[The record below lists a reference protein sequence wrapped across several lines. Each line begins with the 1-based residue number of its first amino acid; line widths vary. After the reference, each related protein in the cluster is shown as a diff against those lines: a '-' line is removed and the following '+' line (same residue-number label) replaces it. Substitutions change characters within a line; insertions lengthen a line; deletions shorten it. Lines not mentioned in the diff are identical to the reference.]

1 MLNDFI
7 YNAILNNLV
16 YEPLEGQKKLI
27 YKLSEFISETS
38 SENEIF
44 LLKGY
49 AGTGKTSTIA
59 ALVKALRKLKLKSI
73 LLAPTGRAAKV
84 LSTYAQKEAHTIHKK
99 IYRQQNSNSGFGNFA
114 LDANLH
120 TNTIFIVDEASMIAN
135 QSFDKSVFGSG
146 RLLDDLIEYV
156 YNQKGC
162 KLILIGDT
170 AQLPP
175 VKLDIS
181 PALEKKE
188 LDFYGFNVIEYE
200 LTEVARQEKDSG
212 ILFNA
217 TKLRGILEKSMSY
230 NEGVNV
236 EFKGFPKIKLN
247 GFNDIKRTIGSELIE
262 EISDAYS
269 KYSEQEVAIICRSN
283 KIANRYNQGIRNTV
297 LYREDEISVGDM
309 IMVVKNNYFW
319 AEEYDNIDF
328 IANGDIAEIVRIS
341 SYKERYG
348 YRFADL
354 TLKFHDYNNIE
365 IDAKVILDT
374 LTSEKASLSY
384 EQNKELYAKIEED
397 FEEIKNKSTR
407 YKKIKKHPFFNALQ
421 IKFAY
426 AITCHKAQG
435 GQWKKVFIDQGW
447 ITEEMVNKEFLR
459 WLYTAFT
466 RSSNELNLVNFKKE
480 FFYKDEIFD

>member
-7 YNAILNNLV
+7 YNEIIKNLV
-16 YEPLEGQKKLI
+16 YEPLEGQKGLINKLAN
-27 YKLSEFISETS
+27 FISEAS

-49 AGTGKTSTIA
+49 AGTGKTSIIA
-59 ALVKALRKLKLKSI
+59 GLVKSFRKLKLKSF

-84 LSTYAQKEAHTIHKK
+84 LSNYANKEAYTIHKK
-99 IYRQQNSNSGFGNFA
+99 IYRQQGSSSGFGKFEI
-114 LDANLH
+114 DANLH

-135 QSFDKSVFGSG
+135 QSFESSVFGTG
-146 RLLDDLIEYV
+146 RLLDDLIQYV
-156 YNQKGC
+156 YNDKGC

-181 PALEKKE
+181 PALEKDE
-188 LDFYGFNVIEYE
+188 LATYGFDVIESE

-212 ILFNA
+212 ILYNA
-217 TKLRGILEKSMSY
+217 TKIRNILEDSMSFPS
-230 NEGVNV
+230 NINV
-236 EFKGFPKIKLN
+236 KFKGFPKIKLAD
-247 GFNDIKRTIGSELIE
+247 FKDVKITIGSELIE
-262 EISDAYS
+262 EISDAYN
-269 KYSEQEVAIICRSN
+269 KYSEKEVTIICRSN
-283 KIANRYNQGIRNTV
+283 KRANRYNQGIRSTV
-297 LYREDEISVGDM
+297 LYREDEISVGDLVM
-309 IMVVKNNYFW
+309 IVKNNYFW

-328 IANGDIAEIVRIS
+328 IANGDIAEIIRIS
-341 SYKERYG
+341 SYTERYG

-354 TLKFHDYNNIE
+354 TLKFHDYNNVE
-365 IDAKVILDT
+365 IDVKVILDT
-374 LTSEKASLSY
+374 LDYDKASLSY

-397 FEEIKNKSTR
+397 YSDIKNKSTR

-435 GQWKKVFIDQGW
+435 GQWKKVFIDQGYL
-447 ITEEMVNKEFLR
+447 TEEMINKEFLR
-459 WLYTAFT
+459 WLYTAIT
-466 RSSNELNLVNFKKE
+466 RATTELDLINFKKE
-480 FFYKDEIFD
+480 FFYRDEIID

>member
-7 YNAILNNLV
+7 YNAILTNLV
-16 YEPLEGQKKLI
+16 YDPLDGQKTLI
-27 YKLSEFISETS
+27 FKLSEFVSEAS
-38 SENEIF
+38 SKNEIF

-59 ALVKALRKLKLKSI
+59 ALVKALRSLRLKSI

-84 LSTYAQKEAHTIHKK
+84 LSIYSKKEAFTIHKK
-99 IYRQQNSNSGFGNFA
+99 IYRQQSSYSSFGKFS

-120 TNTIFIVDEASMIAN
+120 TNTVFIVDEASMIAN
-135 QSFDKSVFGSG
+135 QSFDNSVFGSG

-188 LDFYGFNVIEYE
+188 LDTYGFDVIEYE

-217 TKLRGILEKSMSY
+217 TKLRNILDKSMSY
-230 NEGVNV
+230 GEGINV
-236 EFKGFPKIKLN
+236 EFKGFPKIKIN
-247 GFNDIKRTIGSELIE
+247 GFNDIKKIVGSELIE
-262 EISDAYS
+262 AISDSYN
-269 KYSEQEVAIICRSN
+269 KYSEKDVAIICRSN
-283 KIANRYNQGIRNTV
+283 KIANKYNQGIRSTV
-297 LYREDEISVGDM
+297 LYREDEISTGDL

-328 IANGDIAEIVRIS
+328 IANGDIAEIVRIR
-341 SYKERYG
+341 SYNERYG

-354 TLKFHDYNNIE
+354 TLLFHDYNNLE
-365 IDAKVILDT
+365 IDVKVILDT

-397 FEEIKNKSTR
+397 FADIKNKSIR

-447 ITEEMVNKEFLR
+447 LTEAMINREFLR

-466 RSSNELNLVNFKKE
+466 RSTTELDLVNFKKE
-480 FFYKDEIFD
+480 FFYKDEITD

>member
-7 YNAILNNLV
+7 YNEILNSLV
-16 YEPLEGQKKLI
+16 YEPLNSQKKLI
-27 YKLSEFISETS
+27 QLLAEFVSEAS

-59 ALVKALRKLKLKSI
+59 ALVKALRKLKLKTI

-84 LSTYAQKEAHTIHKK
+84 LSTYSNKEAFTIHKK
-99 IYRQQNSNSGFGNFA
+99 IYRQQSSNSGFGNFS
-114 LDANLH
+114 LDVNLH

-135 QSFDKSVFGSG
+135 QSFDQSVFGSG

-156 YNQKGC
+156 YNQKAC

-188 LDFYGFNVIEYE
+188 LEFYGYDIIEYE
-200 LTEVARQEKDSG
+200 LTEVARQEENSG
-212 ILFNA
+212 ILYNA
-217 TKLRGILEKSMSY
+217 TKIRSILEKSMSF
-230 NEGVNV
+230 NEKTNV
-236 EFKGFPKIKLN
+236 KFKGFPKIKLE
-247 GFNDIKRTIGSELIE
+247 GFEDVKRVSGSELIE

-269 KYSEQEVAIICRSN
+269 KYSEKDVTIICRSN
-283 KIANRYNQGIRNTV
+283 RIANKYNQGIRNTV
-297 LYREDEISVGDM
+297 LFREDEISVGDM
-309 IMVVKNNYFW
+309 VMVVKNNYFW
-319 AEEYDNIDF
+319 AEKYDNIDF
-328 IANGDIAEIVRIS
+328 IANGDIAEIVRIK
-341 SYKERYG
+341 SYTERYG

-354 TLKFHDYNNIE
+354 TLLFHDYNNVE
-365 IDAKVILDT
+365 IDVKVILDT
-374 LTSEKASLSY
+374 LSSEKASLSY

-397 FEEIKNKSTR
+397 FADIKNKSKR
-407 YKKIKKHPFFNALQ
+407 YKKIKNHPFFNALQ

-435 GQWKKVFIDQGW
+435 GQWKNVFIDQGW
-447 ITEEMVNKEFLR
+447 LTEEMINKEFLR

-466 RSSNELNLVNFKKE
+466 RSTKELNLVNFRKE
-480 FFYKDEIFD
+480 FFYED

>member
-7 YNAILNNLV
+7 YNEILNSLV
-16 YEPLEGQKKLI
+16 YEPLNGQKKLI
-27 YKLSEFISETS
+27 QLLSEFVSEAS
-38 SENEIF
+38 SESEIF

-59 ALVKALRKLKLKSI
+59 AFVKAMRKLRLKTI

-84 LSTYAQKEAHTIHKK
+84 LSTYSHKEAYTIHKK
-99 IYRQQNSNSGFGNFA
+99 IYRQQSSNSGFGNFS

-120 TNTIFIVDEASMIAN
+120 TNTFFIVDEASMIAN

-188 LDFYGFNVIEYE
+188 LEFYGFDVIEYE
-200 LTEVARQEKDSG
+200 LTEVARQKQDSG

-217 TKLRGILEKSMSY
+217 TKLRNILEKSMSY
-230 NEGVNV
+230 DKGVNIK
-236 EFKGFPKIKLN
+236 FKGFPKIKLN
-247 GFNDIKRTIGSELIE
+247 GFNDIKRVVGSELIE
-262 EISDAYS
+262 EISDSYG
-269 KYSEQEVAIICRSN
+269 KFSEKEVAIICRSN
-283 KIANRYNQGIRNTV
+283 KIANKYNQGIRSTV
-297 LYREDEISVGDM
+297 LYREEEISAGDM

-328 IANGDIAEIVRIS
+328 IANGDIAEIVRIK
-341 SYKERYG
+341 SYSERYG

-354 TLKFHDYNNIE
+354 TLLFHDYNNIE
-365 IDAKVILDT
+365 IDVKVILDT

-397 FEEIKNKSTR
+397 FADIKNKSTK
-407 YKKIKKHPFFNALQ
+407 YKKIKNHPFFNALQ

-447 ITEEMVNKEFLR
+447 LTEEMINKEFLR

-466 RSSNELNLVNFKKE
+466 RSTNELDLVNFKKE
-480 FFYKDEIFD
+480 FFYNDEIDD

>member
-7 YNAILNNLV
+7 YNEIFSNLV

-27 YKLSEFISETS
+27 KKLSEFVSVSS

-49 AGTGKTSTIA
+49 AGTGKTSLIA
-59 ALVKALRKLKLKSI
+59 SLIKAFKKLKLRSV

-84 LSTYAQKEAHTIHKK
+84 LSTYAQKEAFTIHKK
-99 IYRQQNSNSGFGNFA
+99 IYRQQSSSSGFGNFS

-120 TNTIFIVDEASMIAN
+120 TNTFFIVDEASMIAN
-135 QSFDKSVFGSG
+135 QSFESSVFGSG

-181 PALEKKE
+181 PALNKRE
-188 LDFYGFNVIEYE
+188 LETYGFDVIEYE

-212 ILFNA
+212 ILYNA

-230 NEGVNV
+230 DEGINV
-236 EFKGFPKIKLN
+236 EFKGFPKIKLEN
-247 GFNDIKRTIGSELIE
+247 FKDIKRVVGSELIE
-262 EISDAYS
+262 AISDAYS
-269 KYSEQEVAIICRSN
+269 KFSEKEVAIICRSN
-283 KIANRYNQGIRNTV
+283 KIANKYNQGIRSSV
-297 LYREDEISVGDM
+297 LYKEDEISTGDL

-319 AEEYDNIDF
+319 AEDYENIDF

-341 SYKERYG
+341 KYTERYG

-354 TLKFHDYNNIE
+354 TLKFHDYNNVE
-365 IDAKVILDT
+365 IDVKVILDT
-374 LTSEKASLSY
+374 LTTEKASLSY

-397 FEEIKNKSTR
+397 LVDIKNKSNR

-447 ITEEMVNKEFLR
+447 LTEAMINKEFLR

-466 RSSNELNLVNFKKE
+466 RATTELDLVNFKKE
-480 FFYKDEIFD
+480 FFYKDEIID